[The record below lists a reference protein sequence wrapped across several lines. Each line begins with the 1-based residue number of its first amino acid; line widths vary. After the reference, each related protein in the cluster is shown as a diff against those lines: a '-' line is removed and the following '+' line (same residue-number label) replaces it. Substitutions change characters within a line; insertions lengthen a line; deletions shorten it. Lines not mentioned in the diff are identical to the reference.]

1 MKYHAQKIYRAC
13 DVHTRAELTAL
24 MRQPLVAGQEPPEA
38 LPPACLQL
46 AEQHRLTKREQ
57 QVFEL
62 LAQGRST
69 TDVATALDVSENT
82 AKTHIKRLYKKLDV
96 HSKQDIIDL
105 VRKGDAPSA
114 DAAPTSP
121 APAETEA
128 AASATA

>member
-1 MKYHAQKIYRAC
+1 M
-13 DVHTRAELTAL
+13 
-24 MRQPLVAGQEPPEA
+24 
-38 LPPACLQL
+38 
-46 AEQHRLTKREQ
+46 
-57 QVFEL
+57 FEL

-105 VRKGDAPSA
+105 VRSDAPSA